1 MVMVQMTT
9 QLVPTK
15 SFTGAVCLA
24 GALLQW
30 YPDNSTL
37 TFSAPATTTT
47 EIQRSYSAAQA
58 PLPSE
63 EEQALFQR
71 LANKWRQE
79 TVDLSSLTEIV
90 AHRAYLQIIA
100 MGKAAI
106 PLILSE
112 LEKRPNH
119 WFVALA
125 AINQTNP
132 VPATEAGN
140 LKKMTE
146 IWLKWGRERPV

>member
-1 MVMVQMTT
+1 MVQLTT
-9 QLVPTK
+9 QLAPTT
-15 SFTGAVCLA
+15 SFTGTVCVAV
-24 GALLQW
+24 ALLQW
-30 YPDNSTL
+30 YSDNSTL

-47 EIQRSYSAAQA
+47 EIQQSYSAPRD

-63 EEQALFQR
+63 EEQASFQR

-79 TVDLSSLTEIV
+79 TLDYSSLTEIV
-90 AHRAYLQIIA
+90 AHPAYLQIIG
-100 MGKAAI
+100 MGTAAT

-112 LEKRPNH
+112 LEKKPNH

-132 VPATEAGN
+132 VPPTDAGN

>member
-1 MVMVQMTT
+1 MVQLTT
-9 QLVPTK
+9 QLSPTT
-15 SFTGAVCLA
+15 SFTGAVCVA
-24 GALLQW
+24 GALRQW
-30 YPDNSTL
+30 YSDNNTL

-47 EIQRSYSAAQA
+47 EIQQSYSAPQD

-79 TVDLSSLTEIV
+79 TLDSSSLTEIV
-90 AHRAYLQIIA
+90 AHPAYLQIIA
-100 MGKAAI
+100 MGKTAT

-112 LEKRPNH
+112 LAKRPNH

-125 AINQTNP
+125 AISRTNP
-132 VPATEAGN
+132 VPPKDAGN

-146 IWLKWGRERPV
+146 IWLKWGRERTI